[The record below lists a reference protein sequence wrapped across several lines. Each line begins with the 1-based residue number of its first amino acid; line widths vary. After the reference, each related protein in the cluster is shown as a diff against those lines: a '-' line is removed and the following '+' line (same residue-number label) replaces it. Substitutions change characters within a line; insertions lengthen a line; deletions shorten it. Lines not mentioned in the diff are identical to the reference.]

1 MVFGHCGTRLVDSLH
16 LEYGGKRLGF
26 CGEQI
31 ALHIP
36 IGDSW
41 TISNATGERRRF
53 FVEYVILDNA
63 ANQSERGGCRAVDN
77 VAEKIELPRLRRTDE
92 PGQGPRTAKITGVAD
107 TGEAG
112 SEPGGAACYTQVAG
126 HRETQSGSYGRAVD
140 HRDHHLWNRSQQHRE
155 LMHPPQPLDPLL
167 EALAG
172 AALHRLDVAACAEAT
187 PGPGDDDYTGIRVA
201 SQALQCFT
209 QGEQHCWRKCV
220 KPIGP
225 IEGQPGD

>member
-53 FVEYVILDNA
+53 FVEHVILDNA

-77 VAEKIELPRLRRTDE
+77 VAEEIEFPRLRCSDE
-92 PGQGPRTAKITGVAD
+92 AGQGPRTAKITRIAD

-112 SEPGGAACYTQVAG
+112 SEPGGAAGDAHVTG
-126 HRETQSGSYGRAVD
+126 HREAQPGSYRRAVD

-155 LMHPPQPLDPLL
+155 LMHPPQPLDLL
-167 EALAG
+167 LKALAA
-172 AALHRLDVAACAEAT
+172 AALHRLDVAARAEPT
-187 PGPGDDDYTGIRVA
+187 PGTGYDDYTGIRVA

-209 QGEQHCWRKCV
+209 QGEQHCR
-220 KPIGP
+220 
-225 IEGQPGD
+225 